1 MNSSVPPVSNAHTP
15 TTADAGPVLSLQLV
29 LLLALAAILFFL
41 GLGSTGLTDRD
52 EGRNAE
58 AGREMYEQSQWI
70 SPTFNYEPRFAKPV
84 FVYWLMSLSYHLF
97 GVGEFAA
104 RLPSAVAAMIL
115 IFLQYAF
122 LARCRGPAVGLF
134 GAAMLLLNAEIVG
147 LGRMALTDSV
157 LNVFV
162 TSALFGFWLGHH
174 GEGTARHWLWLFY
187 IGMALATLTKGPIGI
202 FIPLVTAAGYLLVV
216 REWRRFWERGFPLA
230 GTAVCLILATPWY
243 IAMLMIHG
251 DHYTT
256 SAQADTIGRFL
267 GAMEGHGG
275 TPFFYIPILLV
286 GFFPWSGW
294 LPFAWY
300 RAFASWRAAR
310 KQGPAGVH
318 LNAGGSLLKNGA
330 PGDDRLDWFAA
341 VWLSVGLV
349 FFSLSSTRLPHYI
362 APLFPAAA
370 ILTASFWRRSLIDEE
385 TPGIRAAIH
394 TMTGLGYMLA
404 LGFAAV
410 PAVYGRLAGNITNE
424 FPAAMQVQL
433 GNGPYMIA
441 LVLLLGMALVSYF
454 GLSYH
459 RRPAAFWAAGA
470 SFAMMALLAMQF
482 VLPIVSH
489 YFIEPP
495 QKLAEVA
502 GLNLTP
508 QDRLVIYGQPRPSLV
523 FYARRK
529 AILVP
534 LNEEQNISQYLTH
547 PGRTMILLPQS
558 LRSKLPAETA
568 DYPIILQ
575 RYGYILLS
583 SESMIRT
590 PPPSEPPEAPPIRI
604 PGH

>member
-1 MNSSVPPVSNAHTP
+1 MNSSDAPSTP
-15 TTADAGPVLSLQLV
+15 SQAGTTSAIALQPLQL
-29 LLLALAAILFFL
+29 LLLLVLAGILFFL

-58 AGREMYEQSQWI
+58 AGREMYEQGQWI

-84 FVYWLMSLSYHLF
+84 FLYWLMSLSYHLF
-97 GVGEFAA
+97 GISEFAA
-104 RLPSAVAAMIL
+104 RLPSAVAGMVL
-115 IFLQYAF
+115 IFLQYVF
-122 LARCRGPAVGLF
+122 LTRCRGPAPALF
-134 GAAMLLLNAEIVG
+134 GAAMLLLNVEILG
-147 LGRMALTDSV
+147 LSRMALTDSV

-162 TSALFGFWLGHH
+162 TLALFGFWLGYH
-174 GEGTARHWLWLFY
+174 GEGVSRHWLWLFY
-187 IGMALATLTKGPIGI
+187 IGMALATLTKGPVGI
-202 FIPLVTAAGYLLVV
+202 LIPLVTVAGYLSLVG
-216 REWRRFWERGFPLA
+216 EWRRFWERGFPLTGSA
-230 GTAVCLILATPWY
+230 LFLLLAVPWY
-243 IAMLMIHG
+243 AAMLMIHG
-251 DHYTT
+251 DQYTT
-256 SAQADTIGRFL
+256 SARADTVGRFW

-275 TPFFYIPILLV
+275 TFLFYIPILLV

-310 KQGPAGVH
+310 KQGLARPEIGSNAVALTGIHAG
-318 LNAGGSLLKNGA
+318 A
-330 PGDDRLDWFAA
+330 DRLDWFAA
-341 VWLSVGLV
+341 TWLFVGFV

-370 ILTASFWRRSLIDEE
+370 ILTASFWHRSLADAEM
-385 TPGIRAAIH
+385 PGARAAIH
-394 TMTGLGYMLA
+394 TMTGIGYLLA

-410 PAVYGRLAGNITNE
+410 PAVYDRLAEKITNE
-424 FPAAMQVQL
+424 FPAAAQIHL

-454 GLSYH
+454 GLSES

-470 SFAMMALLAMQF
+470 SFAMMALIATQF
-482 VLPIVSH
+482 TLPVINH
-489 YFIEPP
+489 YYIEPP

-508 QDRLVIYGQPRPSLV
+508 QDRLVVYGQSRPSLV

-534 LNEEQNISQYLTH
+534 LNEEQNITQHLTQ

-568 DYPIILQ
+568 DYPVILQ
-575 RYGYILLS
+575 RHGYILLS
-583 SESMIRT
+583 SQSMVHT
-590 PPPSEPPEAPPIRI
+590 PPPSEPLDTPPIRI

>member
-1 MNSSVPPVSNAHTP
+1 MNSSVPPLSNHQAV
-15 TTADAGPVLSLQLV
+15 TTIEAGSVRPLQLI
-29 LLLALAAILFFL
+29 LLLALAGILFFL
-41 GLGSTGLTDRD
+41 GLGSMGLTDRD

-58 AGREMYEQSQWI
+58 AGREMYEQGQWI

-97 GVGEFAA
+97 GVTELAA
-104 RLPSAVAAMIL
+104 RLPSAIAGMSL
-115 IFLQYAF
+115 IFLQYVF
-122 LARCRGPAVGLF
+122 LTRCRGSAVGLF
-134 GAAMLLLNAEIVG
+134 GAAMLLLNVEIVG

-162 TSALFGFWLGHH
+162 TLALFGFWLGYH
-174 GEGTARHWLWLFY
+174 GDGASRHWLWLFY
-187 IGMALATLTKGPIGI
+187 IGMALATLTKGPIGVL
-202 FIPLVTAAGYLLVV
+202 IPLITVAGYLSLV
-216 REWRRFWERGFPLA
+216 RDWRRFWARGYPLA
-230 GTAVCLILATPWY
+230 GMALCLLLATPWY
-243 IAMLMIHG
+243 VAMLMIHG

-256 SAQADTIGRFL
+256 SAQTDTVGRFL

-275 TPFFYIPILLV
+275 TPLFYIPILIV

-300 RAFASWRAAR
+300 RAFTSWRAAR
-310 KQGPAGVH
+310 KQNPADPHG
-318 LNAGGSLLKNGA
+318 NSSRSLFTHGTPL
-330 PGDDRLDWFAA
+330 DDRLDWFAA
-341 VWLSVGLV
+341 VWLTAGLV

-370 ILTASFWRRSLIDEE
+370 ILTASFWHRSVVDDEL
-385 TPGIRAAIH
+385 PGVRAAIH
-394 TMTGLGYMLA
+394 TMTGLGYLLA

-410 PAVYGRLAGNITNE
+410 PALYDRLAGQITSE
-424 FPAAMQVQL
+424 FPAAAQVHV

-441 LVLLLGMALVSYF
+441 LALLLGMAMVSYF
-454 GLSYH
+454 GLSH
-459 RRPAAFWAAGA
+459 RRRPAAFWAAGA
-470 SFAMMALLAMQF
+470 SFAMMALLATQF
-482 VLPIVSH
+482 ILPIVNY

-495 QKLAEVA
+495 QRLAEVA

-534 LNEEQNISQYLTH
+534 LNEEQNITQYLTQS
-547 PGRTMILLPQS
+547 GRTMILLPQA

-568 DYPIILQ
+568 EYPVVLQ
-575 RYGYILLS
+575 HNGYILLS
-583 SESMIRT
+583 DRSMVRT
-590 PPPSEPPEAPPIRI
+590 PPPTPPEDAPRPRI